1 MTVKKAIKILDW
13 WINQKEEKIKEIPNF
28 NFKDT
33 EIEKTLFDNE
43 KAIIKNLELIKKELV
58 PNCKHPKNMRD
69 KCGNVEYCMNCNLDI

>member
-33 EIEKTLFDNE
+33 EIETILRDNGKT
-43 KAIIKNLELIKKELV
+43 IIKNLELIKKELV
-58 PNCKHPKNMRD
+58 PNCKHPKKMRD
-69 KCGNVEYCMNCNLDI
+69 KCGSVEYCMSCNLDM